1 MTAAPSSR
9 RDCESGRPVPRIE
22 WLREALREALCTSP
36 VSAERVRAVIVRFA
50 TAAREWAS
58 GADDVVA
65 AVQSEAHPYLE
76 QLPSDRRAEL
86 SASMQWWAVHGFHRA
101 D

>member
-1 MTAAPSSR
+1 MTGPPSFHR
-9 RDCESGRPVPRIE
+9 GRESGRPVPRSE

-36 VSAERVRAVIVRFA
+36 VSAERVRAIIVRFA
-50 TAAREWAS
+50 AAAREWAS
-58 GADDVVA
+58 AADDVVA

-76 QLPSDRRAEL
+76 RLPSHRRAEL